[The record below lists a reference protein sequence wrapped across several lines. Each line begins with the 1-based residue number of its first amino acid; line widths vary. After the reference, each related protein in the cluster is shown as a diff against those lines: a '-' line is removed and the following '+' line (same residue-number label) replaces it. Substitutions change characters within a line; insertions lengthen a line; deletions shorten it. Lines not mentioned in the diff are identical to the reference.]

1 MMDATVTSLQK
12 NGKDSVMNGVAK
24 LHVQNMV
31 IALNAH
37 IPERQKMNREKEL
50 EYALLLMVRQY
61 CSDDNCLYHQHMFAG
76 EEAFRALG
84 ITLETPVEEIDDRI
98 EQLESEGY

>member
-1 MMDATVTSLQK
+1 MSDDKYYQEITATNSMLP
-12 NGKDSVMNGVAK
+12 
-24 LHVQNMV
+24 
-31 IALNAH
+31 IANSIKWFSDMA
-37 IPERQKMNREKEL
+37 RKY

-76 EEAFRALG
+76 EEAFRVLG

-98 EQLESEGY
+98 EELESEGY